1 MYAKNYVIIFMY
13 IKFNFFKDYKVG
25 PLKSERTVYL
35 YGTFVR
41 ELLKAYSLLSKQ
53 SIPGFKFT

>member
-1 MYAKNYVIIFMY
+1 MY

-35 YGTFVR
+35 HGTFVR